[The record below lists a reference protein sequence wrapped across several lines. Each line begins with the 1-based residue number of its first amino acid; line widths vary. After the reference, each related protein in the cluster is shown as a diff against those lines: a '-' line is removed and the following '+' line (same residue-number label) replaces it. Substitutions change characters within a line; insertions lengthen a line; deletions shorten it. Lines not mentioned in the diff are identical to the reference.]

1 MSYFLNIGKSIKC
14 NQKRNTNHTYFDLQR
29 GEPNELMEPGP
40 CGDVMENPSNADIL
54 HLEAAE
60 ADRLAGALMN
70 DFGRELVMVTLINF
84 TNI

>member
-1 MSYFLNIGKSIKC
+1 
-14 NQKRNTNHTYFDLQR
+14 
-29 GEPNELMEPGP
+29 MEPGP
-40 CGDVMENPSNADIL
+40 GGDVMENPSNADTL

-70 DFGRELVMVTLINF
+70 DFGRELVMVNLINF